1 MKRLL
6 ALFLISGS
14 CVGQD
19 YLNQYTSHAEMLK
32 QLKQLGVKTQQIGTS
47 RSGKSIIAA
56 QFGDKSSPAVLV
68 TGNIDGDY
76 LVGTELAMRLIEDHE
91 SMHLHQS
98 FYTTHLYKNIIH
110 ISVFLHQHL

>member
-6 ALFLISGS
+6 ALFLISGT

-47 RSGKSIIAA
+47 RSGKSIIVA

-68 TGNIDGDY
+68 TARVPEQQIRAAPRAARDGSDHA
-76 LVGTELAMRLIEDHE
+76 LVHHVVAL
-91 SMHLHQS
+91 HLQP
-98 FYTTHLYKNIIH
+98 L
-110 ISVFLHQHL
+110 QGCAEACA

>member
-6 ALFLISGS
+6 ALFLISGT

-56 QFGDKSSPAVLV
+56 QFGELKFLLSYSSFNLCCSLEATLLLL
-68 TGNIDGDY
+68 Y
-76 LVGTELAMRLIEDHE
+76 L
-91 SMHLHQS
+91 S
-98 FYTTHLYKNIIH
+98 
-110 ISVFLHQHL
+110 